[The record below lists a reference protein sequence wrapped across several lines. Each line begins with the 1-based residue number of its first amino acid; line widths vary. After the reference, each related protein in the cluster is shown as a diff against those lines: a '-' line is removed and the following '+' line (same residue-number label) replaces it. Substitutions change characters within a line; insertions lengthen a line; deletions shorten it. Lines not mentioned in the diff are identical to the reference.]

1 MLFILIPTISD
12 IITIMKPSFPLFGV
26 SFLWIYQLPMF
37 QLSKWPLNDIQVK
50 GVSIAWAYPLCHVTN
65 MSILYANSK
74 TLHRLARSL
83 WKNWL
88 LHRFHFSEAIVMN
101 LSEHIEKAIKTS
113 PLCVLYFFRT
123 CNNIVNQLLHPPH
136 LYHYFHQSYALYGEW
151 GFSFQKRQLG

>member
-1 MLFILIPTISD
+1 MIIRWNYLAVIMLFILVPTISD

-74 TLHRLARSL
+74 ILHRLARSL
-83 WKNWL
+83 WKKWL
-88 LHRFHFSEAIVMN
+88 LHCFHFSEAIVMDLTGHVKKLPELAPPVYCILDVPVTP
-101 LSEHIEKAIKTS
+101 LSTNS
-113 PLCVLYFFRT
+113 CT
-123 CNNIVNQLLHPPH
+123 PPH
-136 LYHYFHQSYALYGEW
+136 LYHCFHHS
-151 GFSFQKRQLG
+151 